1 MPERGRIPPLEM
13 EALKV
18 LWDLEEATVR
28 EIQVEMSR
36 HRPPLAY
43 TTVMTLMDRLTRRG
57 AVERRKQG
65 RAHIYSP
72 VLARETAREL
82 AIDRLTH
89 DYFQASRE
97 LLRDHLSAP
106 APNRDRKGA
115 DPPSNLDSSL
125 L

>member
-1 MPERGRIPPLEM
+1 LEL

-28 EIQVEMSR
+28 EIQMEMTR

-43 TTVMTLMDRLTRRG
+43 TTIMTLMDRLTRRG
-57 AVERRKQG
+57 AVQRRKQG

-82 AIDRLTH
+82 AIDRLAH
-89 DYFQASRE
+89 DYFQASRQ
-97 LLRDHLSAP
+97 LLLHHLSAP
-106 APNRDRKGA
+106 SRDRKGA
-115 DPPSNLDSSL
+115 VAPDNLETTL

>member
-1 MPERGRIPPLEM
+1 MPEHGRIPPLEL

-28 EIQVEMSR
+28 EIQTEMTR

-43 TTVMTLMDRLTRRG
+43 TTVMTLLDRLTRRG

-72 VLARETAREL
+72 LLARETAREL

-89 DYFQASRE
+89 DYFQASRQ
-97 LLRDHLSAP
+97 LLRDHLSALS
-106 APNRDRKGA
+106 RDPKGA
-115 DPPSNLDSSL
+115 VAPDNLDTSL

>member
-1 MPERGRIPPLEM
+1 MPEHGRIPPLEL

-28 EIQVEMSR
+28 EIQMEMTR

-43 TTVMTLMDRLTRRG
+43 TTIMTLMDRLTRRG
-57 AVERRKQG
+57 AVQRRKQG

-89 DYFQASRE
+89 DYFQASRQ

-106 APNRDRKGA
+106 SRDRKGA
-115 DPPSNLDSSL
+115 VVPDNLETTL